1 MKVFNAY
8 GPICLTLVLLTG
20 SAQVAAQ
27 VSVVPTP
34 NISSSFPQ
42 TTDEGVTEDM
52 AHRFE
57 ALHSAIQKGDW
68 DLGIYHLEKL
78 RGRMLAAFTKR
89 LARTQ
94 NLEEAFLDSG
104 IDAALHSTL
113 ISTNADRARATFE
126 ETRMTCMACHTAEK
140 LVFVNDSAIF
150 QRVETFAPVPR

>member
-1 MKVFNAY
+1 MKVFNAH
-8 GPICLTLVLLTG
+8 GSLCLALVLLTG

-34 NISSSFPQ
+34 GISSSFLQ
-42 TTDEGVTEDM
+42 KGDEWVTEDM
-52 AHRFE
+52 AHRSE

-78 RGRMLAAFTKR
+78 RGRMLTAFIKR
-89 LARTQ
+89 PTRIQ

-140 LVFVNDSAIF
+140 LVFVNDSTVF
-150 QRVETFAPVPR
+150 QQVETFAPVPR